1 MNMTHYPKLQYI
13 SQGITAADQYRNITK
28 VLREGC
34 TWVQLRWKGTAI
46 PDLKALARQ
55 VLLLKQEYAFTFILN
70 DHTAL
75 AQELHVDG
83 VHLGLQDM
91 PVTEARAMLGAG
103 KIIGGTANTLADV
116 QQRIAE
122 GCDYI
127 GLGPYR
133 FTTTKE
139 QLSPILG
146 LEGYRNILGSIDPF
160 PVPLFAI
167 GGIRQND
174 IPALMTTGVYGIAAS
189 GLLIQSA
196 VPEIM
201 QHLNYSTCPH

>member
-1 MNMTHYPKLQYI
+1 MTDYPKLQYI
-13 SQGITAADQYRNITK
+13 SQGKTAADQYSNITK

-34 TWVQLRWKGTAI
+34 TWVQLRWKNAAI
-46 PDLKALARQ
+46 PDLKALAQQ
-55 VLLLKQEYAFTFILN
+55 VLLLKQEYTFTFILN

-75 AQELHVDG
+75 AQELDVDG

-91 PVTEARAMLGAG
+91 PVTEARALLGSG

-139 QLSPILG
+139 QLSPTLG
-146 LEGYRNILGSIDPF
+146 LEGYRNILGSIAPF
-160 PVPLFAI
+160 AVPLFAI
-167 GGIRQND
+167 GGIDKDD
-174 IPALMTTGVYGIAAS
+174 IPTLMTTGIYGIAAS
-189 GLLIQSA
+189 GLLTHSA